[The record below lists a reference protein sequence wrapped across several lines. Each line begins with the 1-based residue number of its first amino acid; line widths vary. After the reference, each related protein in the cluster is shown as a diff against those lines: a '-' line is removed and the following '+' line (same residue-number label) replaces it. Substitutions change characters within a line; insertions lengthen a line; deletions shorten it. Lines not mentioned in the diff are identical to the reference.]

1 MGVGVWQH
9 QSGADVARGTDRA
22 EDIGLLVA
30 LRGVP
35 PGGPPLG
42 PNVSQAALLANP
54 RFILPPK
61 FDRPPA
67 RGLRNGLRKELA
79 FFCAPRGRPRRIWDC
94 RGALKYG

>member
-67 RGLRNGLRKELA
+67 RGLRNGLRNELA